1 MGKQIIAATAAAQK
15 TKISCPS
22 FETVKQ
28 EIERIMRDQHL
39 GFRGAIA
46 LARRD
51 HRFRDLAICIG
62 FGGRGGGGG
71 NARSTY
77 VAR

>member
-28 EIERIMRDQHL
+28 EIERIMRDP
-39 GFRGAIA
+39 
-46 LARRD
+46 
-51 HRFRDLAICIG
+51 RFDDIPLVLETVDADLWP
-62 FGGRGGGGG
+62 FP
-71 NARSTY
+71 TY
-77 VAR
+77 GDLMFDDV